1 MQQYDSYK
9 PSGVEWIGQIPS
21 HWKVERLKINCTLK
35 GRVGWKGLSSNE
47 FKDTSYAYLVTGQDF
62 DGSVIQWNKCYEI
75 DKWRYDEDPYIQ
87 LQNGDLLVTKDGTI
101 GKIAKVSDLDK
112 PACLNSGIFVL
123 KQRDNQFYQDYLYWT
138 LVSSQLKDFT
148 DYNSGGQTTIQH
160 LYQNV
165 FEDMPLII
173 PPLEEQERIAEY
185 LDRRCAEID
194 DIINKEE
201 QAIALLDELKQTII
215 SEAVTRGLDPA
226 VPLKPS
232 GVDWIGNIP
241 SHWQVRRLKHI
252 FIGSTGVNITKS
264 DLVDE
269 GCPVISYG
277 QIHSK
282 DNPGTR
288 IVEDLIRY
296 IPQEKTQ
303 EKAKAEYGDFIFADT
318 SEDLEGCGN
327 CVWVDRETPL
337 FAGYHTI
344 LLKCLEPIKSS
355 YLAYLFRTDEW
366 RDQIRSRVYGV
377 KVYSITQSI
386 LSLTTTLFPPL
397 EEQVRIAEYL
407 DKRCAEIDEAKERKQ
422 RQIELLREMKQIII
436 SDAVTGRVKVF

>member
-9 PSGVEWIGQIPS
+9 PSGVKWIGEIPS

-75 DKWRYDEDPYIQ
+75 DKWRYDEDPFIQ

-123 KQRDNQFYQDYLYWT
+123 KQRDNQFCQDYLYWT

-185 LDRRCAEID
+185 LERRCAEID
-194 DIINKEE
+194 GIITKEE
-201 QAIALLDELKQTII
+201 QAITLLDELKQTLI
-215 SEAVTRGLDPA
+215 SEAVTRGLDPT
-226 VPLKPS
+226 VPL
-232 GVDWIGNIP
+232 
-241 SHWQVRRLKHI
+241 
-252 FIGSTGVNITKS
+252 
-264 DLVDE
+264 
-269 GCPVISYG
+269 
-277 QIHSK
+277 
-282 DNPGTR
+282 
-288 IVEDLIRY
+288 
-296 IPQEKTQ
+296 
-303 EKAKAEYGDFIFADT
+303 
-318 SEDLEGCGN
+318 
-327 CVWVDRETPL
+327 PL
-337 FAGYHTI
+337 AG
-344 LLKCLEPIKSS
+344 
-355 YLAYLFRTDEW
+355 
-366 RDQIRSRVYGV
+366 
-377 KVYSITQSI
+377 
-386 LSLTTTLFPPL
+386 
-397 EEQVRIAEYL
+397 
-407 DKRCAEIDEAKERKQ
+407 
-422 RQIELLREMKQIII
+422 
-436 SDAVTGRVKVF
+436 